1 MKSRCTAIMKLADD
15 TYEHYKCYG
24 RAINDSVKKCLELQ
38 REFVEHDVLLSEEE
52 KVIMRLYITTYITN
66 IYLDKYLQHD

>member
-1 MKSRCTAIMKLADD
+1 MRSRCTAIMKLADE

-24 RAINDSVKKCLELQ
+24 RIINDSVKKCLEFQ

-66 IYLDKYLQHD
+66 IYLDKYVQHD

>member
-1 MKSRCTAIMKLADD
+1 MRSRCTAIMKLADE
-15 TYEHYKCYG
+15 TYEHYKSYG
-24 RAINDSVKKCLELQ
+24 IEINDSVKKCLEFQ

>member
-24 RAINDSVKKCLELQ
+24 RVINKKKKKCLELQ

>member
-1 MKSRCTAIMKLADD
+1 MRSRCTAIMKLADE
-15 TYEHYKCYG
+15 TYEHYKFYG
-24 RAINDSVKKCLELQ
+24 IAINDSVKKCLEFQ

-66 IYLDKYLQHD
+66 IYLDKYIQHD